1 VTILKRSQSDS
12 SGLSPRPKCAF
23 ITKFF
28 HTRLKGTRTVQAD
41 SGSDSDSKSRRKES
55 PLLNSA
61 GAYSGGRLQW
71 VDADSRSQM
80 VYQNDFLTPI
90 NRLTPTVTL

>member
-1 VTILKRSQSDS
+1 MQDTES
-12 SGLSPRPKCAF
+12 
-23 ITKFF
+23 
-28 HTRLKGTRTVQAD
+28 TVQAILNQCCNLKCPVCLACIRVHVQCRQIQIPILIPRF
-41 SGSDSDSKSRRKES
+41 SASRHKEC
-55 PLLNSA
+55 PLFNSA

-90 NRLTPTVTL
+90 NHLTPTVTL